1 MIRLLTPGDAANYRQ
16 LRLTALSSDPQAFL
30 SSFESEEKIPLENF
44 AHKLLRNSTPPIYG
58 YYGYLN
64 EKQEL
69 IGCIHL
75 ANEWIFKRRHIA
87 TLNELYILPEFRRQ
101 GIATGLINHC
111 LNLLKTIPGKEQV
124 EFHVNSYNLLAV
136 ELYRKFGFSQVAT
149 IPKAVKEPDGYQD
162 EHVFI
167 YNLKSP

>member
-1 MIRLLTPGDAANYRQ
+1 MIRLLTPNDAAGYCQ
-16 LRLTALSSDPQAFL
+16 LRLTALSSDPKAFL

-44 AHKLLRNSTPPIYG
+44 AHKLFRNTTLPIYG

-64 EKQEL
+64 DKQEL

-101 GIATGLINHC
+101 GIAAGLINHC
-111 LNLLKTIPGKEQV
+111 LNLLKTVPDKEQI
-124 EFHVNSYNLLAV
+124 ELHVNSDNLQAIK
-136 ELYRKFGFSQVAT
+136 LYQKLGFSQVAT

-167 YNLKSP
+167 YNI